1 MAQAATA
8 PLPLSP
14 VHGAHDAREQERGT
28 RPRNSN
34 RHASIEERTT
44 ALEIRW
50 EVTIPTL
57 ATKTDI
63 INLENRLLRWGIG
76 AGIALLGVFA
86 AVFIANT
93 TRMDALDA
101 KLDARF
107 DALSARQDK
116 LDAKI
121 DAVAA
126 RQNVRMDALDAKV
139 DRLNGRI
146 DRLDEKLDARFD
158 ALMAEIRAL
167 GRAQ

>member
-28 RPRNSN
+28 RPSNSTRN
-34 RHASIEERTT
+34 ASIEERTT

-50 EVTIPTL
+50 EAIIPTL
-57 ATKTDI
+57 ATKADV

-76 AGIALLGVFA
+76 AA

-107 DALSARQDK
+107 NALSARQDK

-126 RQNVRMDALDAKV
+126 RQDARMDALDAKI
-139 DRLNGRI
+139 DRI
-146 DRLDEKLDARFD
+146 DAKLDARFD

>member
-14 VHGAHDAREQERGT
+14 VNGAHATREQERDA
-28 RPRNSN
+28 RPSNSH
-34 RHASIEERTT
+34 RYDSLEERTT
-44 ALEIRW
+44 ALEVRL
-50 EVTIPTL
+50 EVIIPTL
-57 ATKTDI
+57 ATKTDV

-93 TRMDALDA
+93 ARMDALDA
-101 KLDARF
+101 KLDA
-107 DALSARQDK
+107 
-116 LDAKI
+116 
-121 DAVAA
+121 VAA
-126 RQNVRMDALDAKV
+126 RQDARMDALDAKV
-139 DRLNGRI
+139 DRLNARI
-146 DRLDEKLDARFD
+146 DRLDEKIDARFD

>member
-8 PLPLSP
+8 PLPLTP
-14 VHGAHDAREQERGT
+14 VHGARDAREQEQST
-28 RPRNSN
+28 RSSNSH
-34 RHASIEERTT
+34 RYDSLEERTA
-44 ALEIRW
+44 ALEVRL
-50 EVTIPTL
+50 EVIIPTL
-57 ATKTDI
+57 ATKTDV

-76 AGIALLGVFA
+76 AGIALLAVFA

-93 TRMDALDA
+93 TRMDALGA

-116 LDAKI
+116 LDA
-121 DAVAA
+121 VAA
-126 RQNVRMDALDAKV
+126 RQDARMDALDAKV

-146 DRLDEKLDARFD
+146 DRLDEKIDARFD
-158 ALMAEIRAL
+158 ALIAEIRAL